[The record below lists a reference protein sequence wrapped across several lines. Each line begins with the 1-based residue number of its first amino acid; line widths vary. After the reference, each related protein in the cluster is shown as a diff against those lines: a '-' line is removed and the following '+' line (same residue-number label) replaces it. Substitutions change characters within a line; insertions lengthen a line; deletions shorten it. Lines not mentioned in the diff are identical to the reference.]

1 MKELI
6 CIVCPQGCH
15 LKVDEENGC
24 SVTGNSCPRGAEYG
38 KMELT
43 HPTRV
48 VTSTVRCQGGLYPR
62 CPVKTDR
69 AVPKELVFDA
79 MKAGQR
85 GGHPQSGKLTKKR
98 RRGAASPFPTAPT
111 GPNSVFQTP
120 SLRPFL
126 NNSRKTTERSGSIWP
141 NTSSR

>member
-15 LKVDEENGC
+15 LKVDVENGC
-24 SVTGNSCPRGAEYG
+24 TVTGNSCPRGAEYG
-38 KMELT
+38 RVEMT

-69 AVPKELVFDA
+69 PVPKELIFQVMAALDA
-79 MKAGQR
+79 VALAAPVTVGDVVVENVC
-85 GGHPQSGKLTKKR
+85 GT
-98 RRGAASPFPTAPT
+98 GANVVAAR
-111 GPNSVFQTP
+111 
-120 SLRPFL
+120 SL
-126 NNSRKTTERSGSIWP
+126 
-141 NTSSR
+141 

>member
-15 LKVDEENGC
+15 LKVDEENGLT
-24 SVTGNSCPRGAEYG
+24 VTGNSCPRGAEYG

-48 VTSTVRCQGGLYPR
+48 VTSTVRCEGGLYPR

-69 AVPKELVFDA
+69 AVPKERMLDVMA
-79 MKAGQR
+79 A
-85 GGHPQSGKLTKKR
+85 LE
-98 RRGAASPFPTAPT
+98 GAALTAPVRVGDVVIEDVCGT
-111 GPNSVFQTP
+111 GANVVATRNLPVTF
-120 SLRPFL
+120 SLE
-126 NNSRKTTERSGSIWP
+126 KK
-141 NTSSR
+141 

>member
-24 SVTGNSCPRGAEYG
+24 AVTGNSCPRGAEYG
-38 KMELT
+38 RVELT

-48 VTSTVRCQGGLYPR
+48 VTSTVKCAGGFYPR

-69 AVPKELVFDA
+69 AIPKERIFDV
-79 MKAGQR
+79 MKALEGVA
-85 GGHPQSGKLTKKR
+85 L
-98 RRGAASPFPTAPT
+98 TAPVTVGQVVAENVCGT
-111 GPNSVFQTP
+111 GANVVATRDMP
-120 SLRPFL
+120 LL
-126 NNSRKTTERSGSIWP
+126 
-141 NTSSR
+141 

>member
-15 LKVDEENGC
+15 LKVEENGLA
-24 SVTGNSCPRGAEYG
+24 VTGNSCPRGAEYG

-48 VTSTVRCQGGLYPR
+48 VTSTVKCEGGLYPR

-69 AVPKELVFDA
+69 AVPKELIFRVMEA
-79 MKAGQR
+79 LEGVV
-85 GGHPQSGKLTKKR
+85 L
-98 RRGAASPFPTAPT
+98 TAPVAVGQVVVENICGT
-111 GPNSVFQTP
+111 GANAVATRDLP
-120 SLRPFL
+120 R
-126 NNSRKTTERSGSIWP
+126 SRES
-141 NTSSR
+141 

>member
-24 SVTGNSCPRGAEYG
+24 AVTGNACPRGAEYG

-48 VTSTVRCQGGLYPR
+48 VTSTVRCRGGAYPR
-62 CPVKTDR
+62 CPVKTDGP
-69 AVPKELVFDA
+69 VPKEQMLQV
-79 MKAGQR
+79 M
-85 GGHPQSGKLTKKR
+85 
-98 RRGAASPFPTAPT
+98 AALEGVTLTAPVTVGQVVIENVCGT
-111 GPNSVFQTP
+111 GANVVATRN
-120 SLRPFL
+120 L
-126 NNSRKTTERSGSIWP
+126 
-141 NTSSR
+141 

>member
-24 SVTGNSCPRGAEYG
+24 AVTGNSCPRGAEYG
-38 KMELT
+38 KAELT

-48 VTSTVRCQGGLYPR
+48 VTSTVRCEGGLYPR

-69 AVPKELVFDA
+69 AIPKELMFQVMEA
-79 MKAGQR
+79 LEAVTLAAPVAVGVVVIENVC
-85 GGHPQSGKLTKKR
+85 GT
-98 RRGAASPFPTAPT
+98 GA
-111 GPNSVFQTP
+111 NVV
-120 SLRPFL
+120 
-126 NNSRKTTERSGSIWP
+126 TTRTLEQ
-141 NTSSR
+141 N